1 MYNPLLYIFF
11 PLIYWGGSLI
21 LSLVIL
27 KFILNYFKKQ
37 NKKQFNNIDYSTYYR
52 DIPCFGNI
60 NLVYWLLY
68 NFSNINKETLNNGL
82 VGAYLLSWYQ
92 KGYIDILKS
101 NDIDLKDGNWE
112 RDFCEDRLYQFL
124 KEAARNNNILEKNEI
139 KNYCAVNGRTIRIEI
154 LV

>member
-1 MYNPLLYIFF
+1 MYNPWLYIFF

-21 LSLVIL
+21 LFLLIL

-37 NKKQFNNIDYSTYYR
+37 HSKQFNNINYSVYYR

-92 KGYIDILKS
+92 KGYIDIQKS
-101 NDIDLKDGNWE
+101 SNM
-112 RDFCEDRLYQFL
+112 
-124 KEAARNNNILEKNEI
+124 
-139 KNYCAVNGRTIRIEI
+139 T
-154 LV
+154 

>member
-1 MYNPLLYIFF
+1 MYNPWLYIFF
-11 PLIYWGGSLI
+11 PLISRGGLLI
-21 LSLVIL
+21 LFLLFL

-37 NKKQFNNIDYSTYYR
+37 HSKQFNNINYSVYYR

-92 KGYIDILKS
+92 KGYIDIQKS
-101 NDIDLKDGNWE
+101 SNIDLKDGNWE
-112 RDFCEDRLYQFL
+112 RDFYEDRLYQFL
-124 KEAARNNNILEKNEI
+124 KTCAGNNNILEKNEI
-139 KNYCAVNGRTIRIEI
+139 KNYCAVNGRTI
-154 LV
+154 

>member
-1 MYNPLLYIFF
+1 MYNPWLYIFF
-11 PLIYWGGSLI
+11 PLIYWGGLLI
-21 LSLVIL
+21 LFLLIL

-37 NKKQFNNIDYSTYYR
+37 HSKQFNNINYSVYYR

-92 KGYIDILKS
+92 KGYIDIQKS
-101 NDIDLKDGNWE
+101 SNIDLKDGNWE
-112 RDFCEDRLYQFL
+112 RDFYEDRLYQFL
-124 KEAARNNNILEKNEI
+124 KTCAGNNNILEKNEI
-139 KNYCAVNGRTIRIEI
+139 KNYCAVNGRTI
-154 LV
+154 